1 MCALC
6 IYDFFDFCGRN
17 MRCSRG
23 ELRRRSLLSG
33 RLLATKKKMAQE
45 VSNKPQDRLAELGD
59 DDRSRRDCKTKVES
73 SV

>member
-1 MCALC
+1 MYALC

-23 ELRRRSLLSG
+23 ELRWRSLLSG
-33 RLLATKKKMAQE
+33 RLLAKEKMAQE

-59 DDRSRRDCKTKVES
+59 DDRSRRDCRTKVES

>member
-1 MCALC
+1 
-6 IYDFFDFCGRN
+6 

-23 ELRRRSLLSG
+23 ELRWRSLLSG
-33 RLLATKKKMAQE
+33 RLLAKEKMAQE

-59 DDRSRRDCKTKVES
+59 DDRSRRDCRTKVES

>member
-23 ELRRRSLLSG
+23 ELRRSLLSG
-33 RLLATKKKMAQE
+33 RPLAKKKMAQE

-59 DDRSRRDCKTKVES
+59 DDRSRRDCRTKVES

>member
-23 ELRRRSLLSG
+23 ELRRCLSG
-33 RLLATKKKMAQE
+33 RPLAKKKMAQE

-59 DDRSRRDCKTKVES
+59 DDRSRRDCRTKVES

>member
-1 MCALC
+1 
-6 IYDFFDFCGRN
+6 

-33 RLLATKKKMAQE
+33 RLLAKKKMAQE

-59 DDRSRRDCKTKVES
+59 DDRGRRDCRTKVES